1 MSVRIQIQ
9 RSLISFAA
17 IALAGGL
24 VLGQAERVTAP
35 NDLAVVIVVD
45 DPATATAEAQ
55 ATEAP
60 ERHEYATRA
69 NWRAL
74 LPAALARSRG

>member
-1 MSVRIQIQ
+1 MSVHIQIQ
-9 RSLISFAA
+9 RSLISFVA

-24 VLGQAERVTAP
+24 VLGLGERVDAP
-35 NDLAVVIVVD
+35 RDLAAVAVVG
-45 DPATATAEAQ
+45 DPATVEA
-55 ATEAP
+55 EAP
-60 ERHEYATRA
+60 EARERPEYATRT